1 MSRRRFLGAA
11 VGMGAGVAMGEAKA
25 AQTSPEVYELRQY
38 RLRMGPQP
46 TRLSDYLREAAI
58 PAWNRLG
65 LSPIGVFEQAFGE
78 GPTVLVLIPHPSF
91 ESVASLPARLEVD
104 SEHRRAGASFL
115 EAPAVDPPYVS
126 LQSELLVAF
135 DSMPKVEVPAATAA
149 KGPRLFE
156 LRTYLSHSEAAH
168 KKKMEMFTPKMG
180 ELEIFRR
187 TGLAPVFFGRA
198 VSSWRLP
205 SFTYMLA
212 FADEAARVKA
222 WGTFVN
228 DPDWKKLRATP
239 GYSDPEI
246 LASITNVILRPAAY
260 SQI

>member
-1 MSRRRFLGAA
+1 MSRRRFLGGA
-11 VGMGAGVAMGEAKA
+11 VGLGAGVAMGEAKA
-25 AQTSPEVYELRQY
+25 AQASPEVYDLRQY
-38 RLRMGPQP
+38 HLRIGPQP
-46 TRLSDYLREAAI
+46 TRLGDYLREAAI

-65 LSPIGVFEQAFGE
+65 LSPVGVFEAAFGE
-78 GPTVLVLIPHPSF
+78 GPTVLVLIPHPSL
-91 ESVASLPARLEVD
+91 ESVATLPARLEAD
-104 SEHRRAGASFL
+104 SDHRQAGAAFL
-115 EAPAVDPPYVS
+115 EAPAVDPPYAA

-135 DSMPKVEVPAATAA
+135 DSLPRIEVPAATAA

-187 TGLAPVFFGRA
+187 TGLTPVFFGRA
-198 VSSWRLP
+198 VSSFRLP

-212 FADEAARVKA
+212 FADEAARNKA
-222 WGTFVN
+222 WGAFVN

-246 LASITNVILRPAAY
+246 LASITSVILRPAPY
-260 SQI
+260 SQV

>member
-1 MSRRRFLGAA
+1 MSRRRFLGGA
-11 VGMGAGVAMGEAKA
+11 VGLWSGVAMGEAKA
-25 AQTSPEVYELRQY
+25 APTSPEVYELRQY
-38 RLRMGPQP
+38 HLRIGPQP
-46 TRLSDYLREAAI
+46 TRLSDYLREAAL

-65 LSPIGVFEQAFGE
+65 LSPVGVFEAAFGE
-78 GPTVLVLIPHPSF
+78 GPTVFVLIPHPSL
-91 ESVASLPARLEVD
+91 ESVATLPARLEAD
-104 SEHRRAGASFL
+104 SEHRQAGAAFL
-115 EAPAVDPPYVS
+115 EAPAVDPPYTA

-135 DSMPKVEVPAATAA
+135 DSLPRVEVPAATAA

-198 VSSWRLP
+198 VSSFRLP

-212 FADEAARVKA
+212 FADEAARNKA
-222 WGTFVN
+222 WGAFVN
-228 DPDWKKLRATP
+228 DPDWKKLKATP
-239 GYSDPEI
+239 GYSDSEV
-246 LASITNVILRPAAY
+246 LASITSVILRPASF

>member
-1 MSRRRFLGAA
+1 MSRRRFLGGA
-11 VGMGAGVAMGEAKA
+11 VGLGAGVAMGEAKA
-25 AQTSPEVYELRQY
+25 AQVSPEIYELRQY
-38 RLRMGPQP
+38 HLRIGPQP
-46 TRLSDYLREAAI
+46 TRLNDYLREAAI

-65 LSPIGVFEQAFGE
+65 LSPIGVFDAAFGE
-78 GPTVLVLIPHPSF
+78 GPTVFVLIPHPSL
-91 ESVASLPARLEVD
+91 ESVASLPARLEGD
-104 SEHRRAGASFL
+104 SEHRRAGAAFL
-115 EAPAVDPPYVS
+115 EAPAVDPPYAA

-135 DSMPKVEVPAATAA
+135 DNVPRVEVPVATAA

-168 KKKMEMFTPKMG
+168 GKKMEMFAPKMG

-198 VSSWRLP
+198 VSSFRLP

-212 FADEAARVKA
+212 FADEAARTNA

-239 GYSDPEI
+239 GYSDPEV
-246 LASITNVILRPAAY
+246 LASITSVILRPASF

>member
-1 MSRRRFLGAA
+1 MSRRRFLGGA
-11 VGMGAGVAMGEAKA
+11 VGLGAGVTMGQAKA
-25 AQTSPEVYELRQY
+25 AQASPEVYELRQY
-38 RLRMGPQP
+38 HLRIGPQP
-46 TRLSDYLREAAI
+46 SRLGDYLREAAI

-65 LSPIGVFEQAFGE
+65 LQPIGVFDAAFGE
-78 GPTVLVLIPHPSF
+78 GPTVFVLLPHPNL
-91 ESVASLPARLEVD
+91 ESVASLSARLEGD
-104 SEHRRAGASFL
+104 SEHRRAGAAFL
-115 EAPAVDPPYVS
+115 EAPAVDPPYSS

-135 DSMPKVEVPAATAA
+135 DSMPKIEIPPATAA

-168 KKKMEMFTPKMG
+168 KKKMEMFTPRMG

-198 VSSWRLP
+198 VSSFRLP

-212 FADEAARVKA
+212 FADEGARAKA
-222 WGTFVN
+222 WGAFVN
-228 DPDWKKLRATP
+228 DPDWKKLSATP

-246 LASITNVILRPAAY
+246 LASITSVILRPTSY

>member
-1 MSRRRFLGAA
+1 LSRRRFLGATA
-11 VGMGAGVAMGEAKA
+11 GLGAGVAMGQAKA
-25 AQTSPEVYELRQY
+25 ATASPEVYELRQY
-38 RLRMGPQP
+38 QLRIGPQP
-46 TRLSDYLREAAI
+46 TRLADYLREAAI

-65 LSPIGVFEQAFGE
+65 LLPIGVFDQVFGE
-78 GPTVLVLIPHPSF
+78 GPTVFVLIPHPSL
-91 ESVASLPARLEVD
+91 ESVASLPARLEAD
-104 SEHRRAGASFL
+104 SEHRQAGAAFL
-115 EAPAVDPPYVS
+115 EAPAVDPPYVA
-126 LQSELLVAF
+126 LESELLVAF
-135 DSMPKVEVPAATAA
+135 DSLPKIEVPAATAA
-149 KGPRLFE
+149 KGPRIFE

-187 TGLAPVFFGRA
+187 TGLLPVFFGRA
-198 VSSWRLP
+198 VASWRLP

-212 FADEAARVKA
+212 FADEAARAKA
-222 WGTFVN
+222 WGVFVN

-246 LASITNVILRPAAY
+246 LASITSVILRPAAY

>member
-1 MSRRRFLGAA
+1 MSRRRFLGSA
-11 VGMGAGVAMGEAKA
+11 VGLGAGVAMGEAKA
-25 AQTSPEVYELRQY
+25 APASPEIYELRQY
-38 RLRMGPQP
+38 HLRIGPQP
-46 TRLSDYLREAAI
+46 TRLHDYLREAAI

-65 LSPIGVFEQAFGE
+65 LSPIGVFDAAFGE
-78 GPTVLVLIPHPSF
+78 GPTVFVLIPHPSL
-91 ESVASLPARLEVD
+91 ESVASLPARLEGD
-104 SEHRRAGASFL
+104 SEHRQAGAAFL
-115 EAPAVDPPYVS
+115 EAPAVDPPYAA
-126 LQSELLVAF
+126 LQNELLVAF
-135 DSMPKVEVPAATAA
+135 DSMPRVEVPAATAA

-168 KKKMEMFTPKMG
+168 KKKMEMFAPKMG

-198 VSSWRLP
+198 VSSFRLP

-212 FADEAARVKA
+212 FADEAARTKA

-239 GYSDPEI
+239 GYSDPEV
-246 LASITNVILRPAAY
+246 LASITSVILRPASF